1 MALFGKKKKNEA
13 AEEKKQETTQETAAS
28 ETSTLDLI
36 KETMEEAKEERH
48 AQLLQETEAAQAA
61 AQQNTQPQGAPSAE
75 EIRKA
80 QEVLARAQQAQA
92 SQIPGGAKVGVNAPV
107 NTENLKAVINKFQQ
121 AKTQENL
128 KLVMDCLQKPQTLV
142 CVPAGIVTSK
152 ENQEKLRKGGEN
164 GGQVKLEGP
173 VHINPVLLTDNTGKK
188 VFPIF
193 SSEDEI
199 PEDLRKKTPKV
210 NMPLGQCLN
219 IMKGIPDVDTFA
231 LNPYTANIR
240 IGVNIEQKKQ

>member
-1 MALFGKKKKNEA
+1 MALFGKKKKNE
-13 AEEKKQETTQETAAS
+13 EKNTDAVQEAPVSESTA
-28 ETSTLDLI
+28 STLDLI

-48 AQLLQETEAAQAA
+48 EQLRREAAAAGAA
-61 AQQNTQPQGAPSAE
+61 AEQSAQPQPQGAPSAE

-80 QEVLARAQQAQA
+80 QEVLARAQQVQA
-92 SQIPGGAKVGVNAPV
+92 SQIPSGAKIGVNAPV

-142 CVPAGIVTSK
+142 CVPASIITSK
-152 ENQEKLRKGGEN
+152 ENQEKMRKGGE
-164 GGQVKLEGP
+164 VKLEGP

-193 SSEDEI
+193 SSESEI

-231 LNPYTANIR
+231 LNPYSANIR

>member
-1 MALFGKKKKNEA
+1 MALFGKKKKAEA
-13 AEEKKQETTQETAAS
+13 ENTENKEEVKS
-28 ETSTLDLI
+28 ESTESSTLDLI
-36 KETMEEAKEERH
+36 KETMEEAREERNS
-48 AQLLQETEAAQAA
+48 AIQQQAEEAAQAA
-61 AQQNTQPQGAPSAE
+61 EAAQQAAPAGMPTAE

-92 SQIPGGAKVGVNAPV
+92 AQIPGGAKVGINAPI
-107 NTENLKAVINKFQQ
+107 NMENLKAVIKQFQ
-121 AKTQENL
+121 ADKSQENL

-142 CVPAGIVTSK
+142 CVPAQIITSK
-152 ENQEKLRKGGEN
+152 ENQEKMKQ

-173 VHINPVLLTDNTGKK
+173 IHINPVLLTDNTGKK

-193 SSEDEI
+193 SGEDEI

-219 IMKGIPDVDTFA
+219 IMKGMKDVDTFA
-231 LNPYTANIR
+231 LNPYSANIR
-240 IGVNIEQKKQ
+240 IGVNIEQKKQS

>member
-13 AEEKKQETTQETAAS
+13 EEENKVDEVKTENTEES
-28 ETSTLDLI
+28 STLDLI
-36 KETMEEAKEERH
+36 KETMEEAREERH
-48 AQLLQETEAAQAA
+48 AQMEQAA
-61 AQQNTQPQGAPSAE
+61 AEASNSAAEQQSVPAGMPTEE

-80 QEVLARAQQAQA
+80 QEVLARAQQARGA
-92 SQIPGGAKVGVNAPV
+92 EIPGGAKVGINAPI
-107 NTENLKAVINKFQQ
+107 NMENLKAVIKKFQQ
-121 AKTQENL
+121 DKSQENL

-142 CVPAGIVTSK
+142 CVPAQIITSK
-152 ENQEKLRKGGEN
+152 ENQEKMKQ

-173 VHINPVLLTDNTGKK
+173 IHINPVLLTDNTGKK

-193 SSEDEI
+193 SGEDEI

-219 IMKGIPDVDTFA
+219 IMKGMKDVDTFA
-231 LNPYTANIR
+231 LNPYSANIR
-240 IGVNIEQKKQ
+240 IGVNIEQKKAQ